1 MNTLSGSKIRCLIS
15 NIIVCIFSIVL
26 TCTVLK
32 CGHNVVI
39 DTSYIDSLQV
49 VIDSLSNRKD
59 SIDLQIDTVTVQLE
73 KVKVKYEKIFETIHS
88 NTNDANYKF
97 FSEYIER
104 NKKRLDSISKH

>member
-1 MNTLSGSKIRCLIS
+1 MITSNGSRIRCLIS
-15 NIIVCIFSIVL
+15 NIIVCIISIVC
-26 TCTVLK
+26 TCIILK
-32 CGHNVVI
+32 CGHSTDI
-39 DTSYIDSLQV
+39 DTSHIDSLQV
-49 VIDSLSNRKD
+49 IIDFLSNRKD